1 MNKKGEINPG
11 ALLELF
17 QELGNSIKIVEVN
30 FTREEGR
37 QTKLIYKDGNL
48 IYVPL
53 ENHRGLEIF
62 LVGEG
67 VLTLEQV
74 GELIKYKKESGMSL
88 EQLIVQAD
96 ILSEEQLKKV
106 WETIAKDFVLDL
118 FTSEIGEFITK
129 ELASYDENQLGVFPL
144 SKLGEYE
151 AEIQQM
157 MENVVTLGGYKA
169 VYKITNASYLN
180 VENVS
185 EDCRK
190 SFQSSINGK
199 NTIAEIINWSYFT
212 VGKTL
217 KILVDLKAKNSISL
231 ALNEEK
237 KPKVEEPI
245 IKEKPKEEKSEKTEK
260 DKKDSV
266 ESNSGNIS
274 GSLSVLSLVEVLQS
288 LHNARRTGVLSLKLK
303 DGQATINILD
313 GEIVGVSYGEFKNKD
328 AFYKVVPIKQGD
340 FSFEASKGSFEKD
353 MDIPTMNLL
362 MEAVRL
368 TDEHAGE
375 SPSAKSGKGDE
386 QPIMSSRVLKR
397 KESKA
402 SFFIKAIV
410 LFGIVIFS
418 LVYFFVIK
426 PNNEKEAAFSK
437 QKSEADVLVTANKYG
452 QAIDKWKKFSADYQA
467 EHPDWMEDAEKEKN
481 AILTGLKDS
490 VKNLVK
496 EIEKSVRTTEYTKS
510 LDNLRKLDDFITQLD
525 PETQKL
531 FEKEKV
537 FVKTQR
543 EIVIGQQ
550 KELDYSNWKSN
561 LDSNIGKIKD
571 LSNEYFNEDAL
582 TILKS
587 IETNVDK
594 VKDKALYDN
603 ITELKNIIVER
614 ENAIKTSQAII
625 DDKNSSFPSKIEAYE
640 KIINNAGV
648 KQPRGIAAN
657 KQLMLAKEKM
667 SSFESKLKGILQSH
681 AKDSTETRVKL
692 IEQLQKDVSS
702 KEEDQFLEKEKQKI
716 LLMSGESSKLQK
728 SYNELIAKKDFK
740 GAFSIA
746 RKIFDQYSDS
756 EAAIAVKLP
765 FYIEGNKDLIVKVNG
780 NAVEFPYFGEIELDQ
795 SVKIQAE
802 QKGCK
807 PITISLDK
815 NLKSYEVEILFKKN
829 PLWSV
834 EYKSELEVT
843 PVLCLGGKGVV
854 IANQTDLEMIFL
866 DTGNKVWRR
875 QINNST
881 KPFKKPNGSKV
892 IMGDDEFWK
901 LDSEICVFENY
912 VAIGSK
918 NSDIYVLNA
927 EDGNNL
933 VKYEMNYYSKIAP
946 MIIRSSLLGNKAF
959 VYTGTLDGNLICVAI
974 DDQTVRL
981 QEKLGDSN
989 NSILG
994 IYQLNEHNFVVI
1006 LEQGVQC
1013 FSLSTSKLKWS
1024 KNFNGKIKNVFVVD
1038 GKIFVRHLDGLM
1050 EITETPDT
1058 WKLISF
1064 PSREVKDILLNG
1076 KDLQLISEDKN
1087 YYLDVSSSKF
1097 IPINLINS
1105 NKKNLYSNSKLYEF
1119 SEKSV
1124 KCYSSKKSTV
1134 LWETEPVNGTLKS
1147 AKIVGNYLLY
1157 SDGAKL
1163 YAVLLEN

>member
-17 QELGNSIKIVEVN
+17 QELGNSIKIVEIN
-30 FTREEGR
+30 FTREAGR
-37 QTKLIYKDGNL
+37 QTKLIYKEGNF

-118 FTSEIGEFITK
+118 FTSESGEYITQ
-129 ELASYDENQLGVFPL
+129 ELPSYDENNLGIFPL

-157 MENVVTLGGYKA
+157 MESIASLGGYKS

-190 SFQSSINGK
+190 QFQSSINGK
-199 NTIAEIINWSYFT
+199 NTVAEIINWSYFT
-212 VGKTL
+212 VSKTL
-217 KILVDLKAKNSISL
+217 KILNELKAKNSISL
-231 ALNEEK
+231 AVEEK

-245 IKEKPKEEKSEKTEK
+245 VKEKPQEVKADK
-260 DKKDSV
+260 DKKDADTSNQ
-266 ESNSGNIS
+266 NSGNIS

-288 LHNARRTGVLSLKLK
+288 LHNAHRSGVLTLKLK
-303 DGQATINILD
+303 DGPATINLSN
-313 GEIVGVSYGEFKNKD
+313 GEIVGVIYGDFKNKD

-362 MEAVRL
+362 MEAMRL
-368 TDEHAGE
+368 NDEGGGV
-375 SPSAKSGKGDE
+375 SASDKLGKSDE

-410 LFGIVIFS
+410 LLGIVIFS

-426 PNNEKEAAFSK
+426 PGQEKEAAFTK
-437 QKSEADVLVTANKYG
+437 QKSEIESLVAAHKYG
-452 QAIDKWKKFSADYQA
+452 QAIDKWKKFSVDHQE
-467 EHPDWMEDAEKEKN
+467 EHSDWIEDVEKEKN
-481 AILTGLKDS
+481 AILTNLKDS

-510 LDNLRKLDDFITQLD
+510 LDNLRKLEDFITQLD
-525 PETQKL
+525 AETQKI
-531 FEKEKV
+531 FEKEKA
-537 FVKTQR
+537 FVKSQR
-543 EIVIGQQ
+543 EIVISQQ

-561 LDSNIGKIKD
+561 LDSNISKVKD
-571 LSNEYFNEDAL
+571 LSNEFFNEDAL
-582 TILKS
+582 VIIKS

-594 VKDKALYDN
+594 DKDKILYES
-603 ITELKNIIVER
+603 IAELKNIILER
-614 ENAIKTSQAII
+614 ESIIKNSQAII

-657 KQLMLAKEKM
+657 KQLILAKEKM

-681 AKDSTETRVKL
+681 AKDSAETRVKL

-728 SYNELIAKKDFK
+728 SYSELIAKKDFK
-740 GAFSIA
+740 GAFALA
-746 RKIFDQYSDS
+746 RKIFDQYGDS
-756 EAAIAVKLP
+756 EAANSVRLP
-765 FYIEGNKDLIVKVNG
+765 FYIEGYKDLNVKVNG
-780 NAVEFPYFGEIELDQ
+780 SAIEMPYFGEIEFDQ
-795 SVKIQAE
+795 IVKVQAE
-802 QKGCK
+802 QRGCK
-807 PITISLDK
+807 PITMSLDK
-815 NLKSYEVEILFKKN
+815 NLKNYEVELIFKKN
-829 PLWSV
+829 PVWSV

-843 PVLCLGGKGVV
+843 PVLCLGGKGIV

-866 DTGNKVWRR
+866 ETGNKVWRR

-918 NSDIYVLNA
+918 NSEIYVLNA

-959 VYTGTLDGNLICVAI
+959 AYTGTLDGNLICVAI

-981 QEKLGDSN
+981 QEKLGDTN

-1024 KNFNGKIKNVFVVD
+1024 KNFNGKIKNVYVVD

-1050 EITETPDT
+1050 EITETPDA

-1064 PSREVKDILLNG
+1064 PSREVKEILLNG
-1076 KDLQLISEDKN
+1076 KDLQLIGEDKN
-1087 YYLDVSSSKF
+1087 YYLDISSNKFISVNMVSS
-1097 IPINLINS
+1097 
-1105 NKKNLYSNSKLYEF
+1105 NKRSLYSNSKLYEF
-1119 SEKSV
+1119 SEKTV
-1124 KCYSSKKSTV
+1124 KCFSSKKPTI

-1147 AKIVGNYLLY
+1147 AKIIGNYLLY

-1163 YAVLLEN
+1163 HAVLLEN